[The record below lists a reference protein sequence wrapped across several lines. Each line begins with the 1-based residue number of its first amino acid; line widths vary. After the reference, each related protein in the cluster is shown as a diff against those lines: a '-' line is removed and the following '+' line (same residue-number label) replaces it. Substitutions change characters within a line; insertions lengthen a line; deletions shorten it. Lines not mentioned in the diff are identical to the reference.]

1 MLDVRNGTAAEQEG
15 RQKRKRKNVIVYIVL
30 RLNVMVPPEFF
41 FFALYNIKKV
51 ISLFRYR

>member
-15 RQKRKRKNVIVYIVL
+15 SQNRKRKNVIVYIVL

-41 FFALYNIKKV
+41 FLHCIILKK
-51 ISLFRYR
+51 